1 MERRGLD
8 SEGQAGQAFV
18 RLGRGGARKDATFPS
33 FMHFLFLCIHDP
45 VTISRM
51 SYSLHNTV
59 CTHRPVLRPTRPID
73 KPIPPSHHLMALPPN
88 QTLDKWKQ
96 AHNTS
101 GGPVASTK
109 QRRLQALLDEVD
121 PSGTFRLDGEAE
133 EIVLYL
139 IEQFM
144 TSVAT
149 HSAQLARHRGA
160 TAIEHSDVAF
170 TLLKQWNMAVPA
182 IGTSAS
188 RGGGGGGGG
197 GKKGA
202 KRKSR

>member
-1 MERRGLD
+1 
-8 SEGQAGQAFV
+8 
-18 RLGRGGARKDATFPS
+18 
-33 FMHFLFLCIHDP
+33 
-45 VTISRM
+45 
-51 SYSLHNTV
+51 
-59 CTHRPVLRPTRPID
+59 
-73 KPIPPSHHLMALPPN
+73 MALPPN

-96 AHNTS
+96 AHNAS
-101 GGPVASTK
+101 GGPIASTK

-121 PSGTFRLDGEAE
+121 PSGSFRLDGEAE

-160 TAIEHSDVAF
+160 SAIEHSDVAF

-182 IGTSAS
+182 IGPSAS
-188 RGGGGGGGG
+188 RGEAGEEEAGEEEGRRGRRESRGERERESMYKGDAEEKDSRAFSSWKEGGMKCPGFVCVSFVCQRNHCLQLFVVFS
-197 GKKGA
+197 A
-202 KRKSR
+202 SLVYLFICILYFR